1 MPAPAE
7 RPRLTASVTDFVL
20 GRVAARML
28 RPGDALPSEAELAR
42 QLSVSKPVV
51 REAMGRLVALG
62 LVSVQQGKP
71 TTIQPLSSGPF
82 QELLRMA
89 VRTHDNGLREAVE
102 LRRGVET
109 EVAALA
115 AERRSEAQ
123 AAALFACTAT
133 MRANPKPEEPWLRA
147 DFEFHLT
154 LAQASGNRL
163 LALLVDAL
171 SDVMRYTMRL
181 MGKQMDLRDP
191 MATLARHI
199 VIAEAVRDRDAEAA
213 RRAMRIHFDA
223 TDSVVKAIGADP
235 ERLARLED

>member
-1 MPAPAE
+1 MTASAE

-42 QLSVSKPVV
+42 LLSVSKPVV

-71 TTIQPLSSGPF
+71 TTIQPLSAGPF

-89 VRTHDNGLREAVE
+89 VRTHDNGLHEAIE
-102 LRRGVET
+102 LRRALET

-123 AAALFACTAT
+123 VEAMFGHLAT
-133 MRANPKPEEPWLRA
+133 MRANPQRLDPWLRA
-147 DFEFHLT
+147 DFAFHLT
-154 LAQASGNRL
+154 LAQAAENRL

-181 MGKQMDLRDP
+181 MGTQMDLRDP
-191 MATLARHI
+191 MATLARH
-199 VIAEAVRDRDAEAA
+199 VAIAEGVRDRDAEAA

-223 TDSVVKAIGADP
+223 TDSVVKAIGDDP